1 MDVLVG
7 WLWAVEFWH
16 WWAFGL
22 LLLVVEAFVA
32 STVLVWPAAG
42 SFVTGVV
49 IAFEP
54 ELDWRYQILI
64 LALAS
69 GAAAFAW
76 DYRFGGK
83 RMPVTDRPDLNVR
96 TDRYLGR
103 RAVLADELADGRGRV
118 TFDDGMW
125 QVRNETGEPLAA
137 GTRIEVVG
145 ADGPTL
151 LVRRVA
157 ADRNPL

>member
-1 MDVLVG
+1 MDVLIG

-22 LLLVVEAFVA
+22 VLLVVEAFVT
-32 STVLVWPAAG
+32 STVLIWPAAG

-49 IAFEP
+49 VAFDP

-69 GAAAFAW
+69 GTAAFAW
-76 DYRFGGK
+76 EYRFG
-83 RMPVTDRPDLNVR
+83 RRRTPVTDRPDLNVR
-96 TDRYLGR
+96 TARYLGR
-103 RAVLADELADGRGRV
+103 RTELADGLTDGRGRV
-118 TFDDGMW
+118 TFDDSTW
-125 QVRNETGEPLAA
+125 QVRHETGEPLPA
-137 GTRIEVVG
+137 GATIEVVG

-151 LVRRVA
+151 LIRRVGQ
-157 ADRNPL
+157 